1 MKPVVTR
8 IAKRTAKG
16 VAKSYVKPIKVPPKG
31 GKAAQGGDCSQCTDR
46 GHGHR
51 SRHDMIVTAI
61 FVST

>member
-31 GKAAQGGDCSQCTDR
+31 GKAAQGGDAASAQT
-46 GHGHR
+46 GA
-51 SRHDMIVTAI
+51 TA
-61 FVST
+61 TAAGTT